1 MRKENE
7 TAGTFSAFFLVPLD
21 VMVAILNHL
30 RNNLNGFPRST
41 IQGFSVELDK
51 IWIWKYRV
59 LNSNDTL
66 FPAIFK
72 MFKI

>member
-1 MRKENE
+1 
-7 TAGTFSAFFLVPLD
+7 
-21 VMVAILNHL
+21 MVAILNHL

>member
-1 MRKENE
+1 
-7 TAGTFSAFFLVPLD
+7 
-21 VMVAILNHL
+21 MVAILNHL

-59 LNSNDTL
+59 LNSSDTL